1 MISSTV
7 TDSFA
12 MDELQISDSSGLRRV
27 FAKANFDVNRFVR
40 NTVRDGHQATES
52 MVEKLSRMSE
62 DASNKMKRAIFENYK
77 LFIKAGKAA
86 TELDATMHQINSDFT
101 EKERV
106 MNALAELSLFNEV
119 MPELSKRDQIQDSE
133 LIAEANRLSE
143 FAGTP
148 LNSLVNVIEGAANVA
163 DGTKRRV
170 VFDGE
175 LRELSVDNHSLICIA
190 RLFLLNDLLLVAYS
204 QSGRSATSHYRIQTV
219 YPLESL
225 DVVNVVARDR
235 RHAPLNSF
243 KISVDPVTRLFQADT
258 AASKQTWVRMLEE
271 TKRVHVGLQSGRYR
285 SAPGRAN
292 GKDAQTVWSQESFAK
307 VGKPSTTPSDQ
318 PTTTN
323 KLPLYALSPASASAD
338 SVREAFKALSST
350 LPECTELLGP
360 PPVAPDA
367 VPARRNPFGDS
378 TVSDT
383 LGTPSGSSVTGTK
396 KSAMAWIWDVADDLD
411 VAISER
417 SFDRATELI
426 VKARLQI
433 NRVLAMSET
442 SGTQQLSSSPEKLE
456 ELLDSKPREAWLA
469 LSSRIRVNE
478 ANLAEALEYELITA
492 ADRHGAPRSIRAA
505 VLNLD
510 RLGKGTLAAQLFL
523 VYRSNLMTK
532 TLTRGVRQEGN
543 QLVYLNRL
551 SFAFHRSLAEA
562 SAEWQK
568 TVVKPLLKQAT
579 SQSNTSNKENQLS
592 ESLLSLRFCSWVL
605 EETEKFSQQLRVL
618 LVDSRSVSFYTMSLA
633 AQRITAHAEKIT
645 ELLGVDVRSVLHAN
659 LVRTWKRAA
668 DIQARVLR
676 DAVEHRAKHET
687 WKPITSMPAAE
698 QDKYTQ
704 ELYELGL
711 LNRISGGPSLP
722 LTIGTCQLVRS
733 IHYFVQSGRR
743 LDCEDLN
750 ATLSECVANILRAE
764 LDNYKQVLT
773 NSDFDSKK
781 PIILVN
787 LEFLVQQAI
796 PKLVN
801 PLNCLY
807 YPDMHQVTKDM
818 NTLLNQHHG

>member
-1 MISSTV
+1 MN
-7 TDSFA
+7 
-12 MDELQISDSSGLRRV
+12 ELKISDISGLRRV

-119 MPELSKRDQIQDSE
+119 MPEVTKDDQTQDSE

-143 FAGTP
+143 FAGMH
-148 LNSLVNVIEGAANVA
+148 LNSLANVIEGAANVA
-163 DGTKRRV
+163 DGTKRRIV
-170 VFDGE
+170 LDGE
-175 LRELSVDNHSLICIA
+175 LRELSVDNHSLICVA

-204 QSGRSATSHYRIQTV
+204 QSGRSATSRYRIQTV

-225 DVVNVVARDR
+225 DVVSVVARDR

-243 KISVDPVTRLFQADT
+243 KISVDPITRLFQADT
-258 AASKQTWVRMLEE
+258 AASKQTWLRVLEE
-271 TKRVHVGLQSGRYR
+271 TKRAHVGLQSGRHR
-285 SAPGRAN
+285 PASGLEN
-292 GKDAQTVWSQESFAK
+292 EDAQSVWPQESFAK
-307 VGKPSTTPSDQ
+307 VAKPTTTPQDQ
-318 PTTTN
+318 PTAVN
-323 KLPLYALSPASASAD
+323 KLPHYALSPANASAD

-360 PPVAPDA
+360 PPVASDL

-378 TVSDT
+378 TVPDT
-383 LGTPSGSSVTGTK
+383 VGTPSGSSVSGTE
-396 KSAMAWIWDVADDLD
+396 KSSMAWIWDVAEDLD

-417 SFDRATELI
+417 NFDRATELI

-433 NRVLAMSET
+433 DRVLTMSET
-442 SGTQQLSSSPEKLE
+442 SGNQQVPLSPEKLE
-456 ELLDSKPREAWLA
+456 ELLDSKPRKAWLT
-469 LSSRIRVNE
+469 LSSRIRMNE

-568 TVVKPLLKQAT
+568 AVVKPLLKQASQEPT
-579 SQSNTSNKENQLS
+579 SESNMSTKENQLS

-618 LVDSRSVSFYTMSLA
+618 LMDSRSVPFYTMSLA

-645 ELLGVDVRSVLHAN
+645 ELLGIDVRSVLHAN
-659 LVRTWKRAA
+659 LVRTWQRAA
-668 DIQARVLR
+668 EVQARVLR

-687 WKPITSMPAAE
+687 WKPIAAMSAQE
-698 QDKYTQ
+698 QDKYVQ
-704 ELYELGL
+704 DLYELGL
-711 LNRISGGPSLP
+711 LNRISGGASLP
-722 LTIGTCQLVRS
+722 LTTGTCQLVRS
-733 IHYFVQSGRR
+733 LHYFVQSGRL

-750 ATLSECVANILRAE
+750 ANLSECVASILRTE
-764 LDNYKQVLT
+764 LDNYKRVLT
-773 NSDFDSKK
+773 QSDFDSKK

-787 LEFLVQQAI
+787 LEFLARQAI

-818 NTLLNQHHG
+818 KTLLDQHHE